1 MDSGLM
7 RSRVDAG
14 RIGRRPGPWSSKPT
28 ADEDGGDGEKG
39 HSTLCSTQ
47 LHGCWLGAHLAP
59 PLPGPGPNPRGW
71 LSTPPPS
78 RGQEEVPRPLG
89 LRAFWFLSGPCF
101 PLPKLFSLAPKEVFF
116 SSEWL

>member
-71 LSTPPPS
+71 LSTPPPLKRAG
-78 RGQEEVPRPLG
+78 RGAQAPGFTCLLVPQWPLLPAAQAVQLGSQGG
-89 LRAFWFLSGPCF
+89 LFLQ
-101 PLPKLFSLAPKEVFF
+101 
-116 SSEWL
+116 

>member
-1 MDSGLM
+1 M
-7 RSRVDAG
+7 DAG
-14 RIGRRPGPWSSKPT
+14 WVRIWPLLCLAQDPTPGAGSP
-28 ADEDGGDGEKG
+28 
-39 HSTLCSTQ
+39 H
-47 LHGCWLGAHLAP
+47 
-59 PLPGPGPNPRGW
+59 
-71 LSTPPPS
+71 PPPS